1 MGLYQLLLDLLHFLQ
16 ELDRKGAIPDENY
29 ETYTLLIEKAKRRV
43 LQHFN
48 DEAERDLEQGEKN
61 P

>member
-16 ELDRKGAIPDENY
+16 ELDRKGAIPEENY

-48 DEAERDLEQGEKN
+48 DEAGQDLE
-61 P
+61 